1 PSRVIWGAVRGG
13 HCGLVVAD
21 DEEFEHWLD
30 RAAEALHLE
39 RPIVIS
45 PAVSV
50 ERAGYAAA
58 LAIALSDLLRTQLS
72 PRRTRRIV
80 RCEEHEV
87 DLLLAIDRELS
98 QSVADRLLA
107 PLAGLNSPQRGRML
121 ETLDAWL
128 ANPGR
133 PGAMA
138 DQLHLHVQ
146 GVR

>member
-1 PSRVIWGAVRGG
+1 MAQLVALVGA
-13 HCGLVVAD
+13 A
-21 DEEFEHWLD
+21 
-30 RAAEALHLE
+30 
-39 RPIVIS
+39 
-45 PAVSV
+45 
-50 ERAGYAAA
+50 YAN
-58 LAIALSDLLRTQLS
+58 
-72 PRRTRRIV
+72 PRLGI
-80 RCEEHEV
+80 EV

-146 GVR
+146 GVRYRLARLRDLFGDTLDDPRCRFELGLALRVHRSQGCEPSS